1 MGRTHRR
8 MPAFKGSL
16 KLSLATFAL
25 ACIVVGTFSFQ
36 YYQQLQST
44 IRAESGG
51 YLQEIATRIGANI
64 DRTIADNYS
73 FLHTVS
79 SGLHTAQVTT
89 FSRYA
94 AVVEA
99 QREGWEFQ
107 DIMLIDADG
116 KAYASTGEP
125 VKLDNDAY
133 FMDAVSEGRAVI
145 SNAQMIDNE
154 ERIALS
160 IPLENITMDG
170 TPMVA
175 MAAVYEPA
183 SFDETLSMSSF
194 DGQSFSCI
202 IDRGGTIVVRSSSPS
217 ALELGYNVLTAIGQS
232 ELDQDDSLESMKSSM
247 AAEGKGQIG
256 FTIDDVRYYAV
267 YTPIAP
273 QNWYLLTFVPASVV
287 NARSDMMLGATLLM
301 CGVVTAAFAA
311 LVAFLLFT
319 SSRNRRKLEHI
330 AYVDDVTGGHTI
342 QRFYDLAQQSLS
354 ATDRPRYALVY
365 TNMEKFKVLN
375 EQFGRRSCDDLLRM
389 FSETIES
396 GLRPGECIGRQSA
409 DNFCILIEFDG
420 EPWLRERFAEW
431 YRIAERFLEENQP
444 QWNLPI
450 VEFGIFVID
459 NDELP
464 FPQMID
470 RAKLALRESPQA
482 IGGKIR
488 YAVYDDE
495 VRRLLVREKQLEDM
509 MERAMLEGEFQVYL
523 QPKYRL
529 PERVVG
535 GSEALTRW
543 VSASEGMIFPD
554 EFIPLFEKNGFIV
567 TLDLHVFEEVCRTLR
582 GWIDRGLTPPK
593 TSVNCS
599 RAHVKS
605 KNFLDAYRAIADRYR
620 IPERL
625 IEIELTE
632 GIVMEDSH
640 RLIEV
645 IEDIHEAGFDC
656 SIDDFG
662 SGYSSLNMIQS
673 IPADTLKL
681 DKIFFRN
688 RTKDPARTRSVVQS
702 IVSMAQALNMD
713 TVAEGVEHE
722 DQVDM
727 LEEIGCDY
735 VQGYV
740 FARPMPIADFERL
753 AFGEETNE
761 EGGQR

>member
-1 MGRTHRR
+1 M
-8 MPAFKGSL
+8 
-16 KLSLATFAL
+16 
-25 ACIVVGTFSFQ
+25 Q
-36 YYQQLQST
+36 YYQQLQDT
-44 IRAESGG
+44 IRTESGS

-64 DRTIADNYS
+64 DRTIADSYALMN
-73 FLHTVS
+73 TIS
-79 SGLHTAQVTT
+79 SNLHTAEVRSFAEFASIAQ
-89 FSRYA
+89 
-94 AVVEA
+94 A
-99 QREGWEFQ
+99 QREDWGYQ
-107 DIMLIDADG
+107 DIVLIDEEGEAFASDG
-116 KAYASTGEP
+116 TP

-133 FMDAVSEGRAVI
+133 FMDAVIERLPVI

-160 IPLENITMDG
+160 VPLDGIALDG
-170 TPMVA
+170 TTMAA

-194 DGQSFSCI
+194 DGRSFSCI
-202 IDRGGTIVVRSSSPS
+202 IEKNGTIVVRSSSPA
-217 ALELGYNVLTAIGQS
+217 ALELGYNVLSTIGQS
-232 ELDQDDSLESMKSSM
+232 SLDDGDSLDAMRASM
-247 AAEGKGQIG
+247 AENGKGQIG
-256 FTIDDVRYYAV
+256 FAIDGVRYYAV
-267 YTPIAP
+267 YTAIAP

-287 NARSDMMLGATLLM
+287 NSRSDMMLGATLLM

-311 LVAFLLFT
+311 LVAFLLFS
-319 SSRNRRKLEHI
+319 SSRNRRRLEAI
-330 AYVDDVTGGHTI
+330 AYVDDVTGGSTI
-342 QRFYDLAQQSLS
+342 KRFYDLAQKSLS
-354 ATDRPRYALVY
+354 KPDRPRYALVY

-389 FSETIES
+389 FSEIIEES
-396 GLRPGECIGRQSA
+396 LRPGEYIGRQSA

-420 EPWLRERFAEW
+420 EPWLRERFASW
-431 YRIAERFLEENQP
+431 YRLAERYVEKNEPL
-444 QWNLPI
+444 WSLPI

-459 NDELP
+459 NAELP
-464 FPQMID
+464 FSQMID

-488 YAVYDDE
+488 YAVYNDE

-509 MERAMLEGEFQVYL
+509 MERALLEGEFQVYL

-529 PERVVG
+529 PERVIG

-543 VSASEGMIFPD
+543 ASASEGMIFPD

-567 TLDLHVFEEVCRTLR
+567 TLDLYVFEEVCRTLR
-582 GWIDRGLTPPK
+582 GWIDRGLTPSK

-599 RAHVKS
+599 RVHVKS
-605 KNFLDAYRAIADRYR
+605 KNFLDAYRTIAERYR

-632 GIVMEDSH
+632 SIVMEDSH

-645 IEDIHEAGFDC
+645 IEDIHEAGFAC

-688 RTKDPARTRSVVQS
+688 RTKDPSRTRSVVQS
-702 IVSMAQALNMD
+702 IVSMAQALSME
-713 TVAEGVEHE
+713 TVAEGVEYE

-753 AFGEETNE
+753 AFGVDANE
-761 EGGQR
+761 EDEKR